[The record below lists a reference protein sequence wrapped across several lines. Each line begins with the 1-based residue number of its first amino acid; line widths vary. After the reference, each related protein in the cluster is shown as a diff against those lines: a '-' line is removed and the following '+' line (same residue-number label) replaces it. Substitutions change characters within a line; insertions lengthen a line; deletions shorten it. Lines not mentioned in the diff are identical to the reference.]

1 MVDNV
6 KRISVI
12 GGPGTGKSTLTKN
25 LGRELKLPVHHIDGI
40 NHLKNWEK
48 RDKEERDKMI
58 LDITRDKEWII
69 DGTYNKTL
77 DERLKRSDVVVF
89 LDYSTP
95 AKLKGILSRYIKGRG
110 KEKEEIP
117 GCKEKMDWEFFSYT
131 MRWNKDRR
139 HDVKNIVDRYNDFK
153 DKKIY
158 IFKNRKN
165 LNKWYEEK
173 FGKKIEL

>member
-1 MVDNV
+1 MLEEVS
-6 KRISVI
+6 RISVI

-58 LDITRDKEWII
+58 LDITRDEKWVI
-69 DGTYNKTL
+69 D
-77 DERLKRSDVVVF
+77 VF

-139 HDVKNIVDRYNDFK
+139 ELVNEIVNNYKGNSNK
-153 DKKIY
+153 EIY
-158 IFKNRKN
+158 IFKNRRT